1 MIKTPPGWGA
11 AVVTQAYQSI
21 TNVGAHWAERGNDA
35 VTVRRIDMSDLRWAL
50 RRGMEDFG
58 ASRTDVIFLCVIYPL
73 LGLLLARMASGY
85 DLLPLVFPLASG
97 FALVG
102 PLAGVGL
109 EEMSRRREQGFSA
122 GWMDPFR
129 VFVSPAIG
137 SILLLGA
144 VLIMLFLSWLVLSN
158 TVYNLTLGP
167 QPPASVG
174 SFLHDVLY
182 THAGRTMAVLGI
194 GSGFVFA
201 AIALTIGAVSF
212 PILLDRNVSLET
224 AVRTSARVVAAS
236 PVTMAAWGL
245 IVTGGLIVG
254 SIPLLLG
261 LIFVMPVL
269 GHATWHLYRRA
280 VPR

>member
-11 AVVTQAYQSI
+11 AVITQAYQSI
-21 TNVGAHWAERGNDA
+21 TNVGAHWAEGGPTE
-35 VTVRRIDMSDLRWAL
+35 VTVRRIHISDLRWAL
-50 RRGMEDFG
+50 ERGMEDFG

-73 LGLLLARMASGY
+73 LGLLLARVASGNGM
-85 DLLPLVFPLASG
+85 LPLLFPLASG

-109 EEMSRRREQGFSA
+109 EEMSRRREQGWST

-144 VLIMLFLSWLVLSN
+144 VLIIMFLAWLVLSN
-158 TVYNLTLGP
+158 VVYNMTLGP

-182 THAGRTMAVLGI
+182 THAGRTMAVVGI

-224 AVRTSARVVAAS
+224 AVRTSARVVAGS
-236 PVTMAAWGL
+236 PVTMAVWGL
-245 IVTGGLIVG
+245 IVAGSLVVG

-261 LIFVMPVL
+261 LIFVLPVL
-269 GHATWHLYRRA
+269 GHTTWHLYRRA